1 MILLSQRKKRGHAVV
16 LWAASPLPSPHFSPG
31 KKKAPREEGLKGLA
45 RVGLV
50 ENDGGRH
57 LAEPEEVAV
66 DRLVAEGIAPVEDG
80 DQGVGSGEHLVVV
93 GMLEHAGGG
102 VVACRRI
109 GGQEDDEHGG
119 VAGELLGLDVAHPA
133 QDVAVGLT
141 VDKTVGGIAG
151 RIDSVGGEMGVV
163 GPGGGD
169 DQRRF
174 DRMEDRV
181 VALVIAPRSVVHVAP
196 YASVDGGGGVVGRE
210 GADSV
215 ADMDFVG
222 NGVGVGIGGR
232 IDRVV
237 PVTRDGDRENEQRE
251 GWQQCVFHNVVCL
264 KFRCKDTKKSEL

>member
-1 MILLSQRKKRGHAVV
+1 MIGSR
-16 LWAASPLPSPHFSPG
+16 SNF
-31 KKKAPREEGLKGLA
+31 
-45 RVGLV
+45 
-50 ENDGGRH
+50 
-57 LAEPEEVAV
+57 AEAEEVAV
-66 DRLVAEGIAPVEDG
+66 DRLVAEGIAPVEDS
-80 DQGVGSGEHLVVV
+80 DQGVGDGEHLVVV
-93 GMLEHAGGG
+93 GVVEDAGGG

-119 VAGELLGLDVAHPA
+119 VAGELLGQDVAHPA

-151 RIDSVGGEMGVV
+151 HVDSVGGEMGVV

-181 VALVIAPRSVVHVAP
+181 VALVGAPRSVVHVAP
-196 YASVDGGGGVVGRE
+196 YASVDGGGGVEGRE

-215 ADMDFVG
+215 ADMDFVS
-222 NGVGVGIGGR
+222 NEVGVGIGGR
-232 IDRVV
+232 IDRVLV
-237 PVTRDGDRENEQRE
+237 ARDGDRENEQRE

-264 KFRCKDTKKSEL
+264 KFRCKVKKKMDCSYFLQHFLQHFFTTHCVSTTYHTYFFSIMGTRKVFISSHTALKK

>member
-1 MILLSQRKKRGHAVV
+1 M
-16 LWAASPLPSPHFSPG
+16 
-31 KKKAPREEGLKGLA
+31 
-45 RVGLV
+45 
-50 ENDGGRH
+50 
-57 LAEPEEVAV
+57 AV

-80 DQGVGSGEHLVVV
+80 DQRVGSGEHLVVV
-93 GMLEHAGGG
+93 GMVEHARGG

-119 VAGELLGLDVAHPA
+119 VAGELVGQDVAHPA

-181 VALVIAPRSVVHVAP
+181 VALVGAPRSVVHVAP
-196 YASVDGGGGVVGRE
+196 YASVEGGGGVVGRE
-210 GADSV
+210 GADGV
-215 ADMDFVG
+215 ADMDLVG
-222 NGVGVGIGGR
+222 DRVGCRIDR
-232 IDRVV
+232 IDRVFV
-237 PVTRDGDRENEQRE
+237 LVARDGDRENEQRE
-251 GWQQCVFHNVVCL
+251 SWQEFVFHNVVCF
-264 KFRCKDTKKSEL
+264 KFRCKVKKKMDCSYFLQHFL

>member
-1 MILLSQRKKRGHAVV
+1 M
-16 LWAASPLPSPHFSPG
+16 
-31 KKKAPREEGLKGLA
+31 
-45 RVGLV
+45 
-50 ENDGGRH
+50 
-57 LAEPEEVAV
+57 AV
-66 DRLVAEGIAPVEDG
+66 DRLVAEGIAPVGDG
-80 DQGVGSGEHLVVV
+80 DQGVGDGPHLVVV
-93 GMLEHAGGG
+93 GMLEHARGG

-109 GGQEDDEHGG
+109 GGQEDDERGG

-181 VALVIAPRSVVHVAP
+181 VALVGAPRSVVHVSP

-215 ADMDFVG
+215 ADMDFVADR
-222 NGVGVGIGGR
+222 VGVGIGGR
-232 IDRVV
+232 IDRVFV
-237 PVTRDGDRENEQRE
+237 LVTRDGDRENEQRE

-264 KFRCKDTKKSEL
+264 KFRCKVKKKMDCSYFLQHFL